1 MDENEYKFSKRWD
14 YLKRIYEAELKK
26 DFKND
31 AKEKRFRKIQYG
43 NEVFEGILCKASN
56 LVRKEKEANFF
67 FDKYPELLPKKKIFD
82 ADFTIAFI
90 VVIIFLL
97 TIIITI
103 IIIK

>member
-1 MDENEYKFSKRWD
+1 MNEEENKFSKRWD
-14 YLKRIYEAELKK
+14 YIKRIYEAELKK

-31 AKEKRFRKIQYG
+31 TEEERFRKIQYG
-43 NEVFEGILCKASN
+43 NEIFEEMLCKASN
-56 LVRKEKEANFF
+56 LVRKEEKAKFF
-67 FDKYPELLPKKKIFD
+67 FEKYPELLPKKKIFD